1 MGFMILGKRGLSQK
15 ANANSSLVL
24 HKDTEYLDLNK
35 VSPDSILSRWQEV
48 NKCVRKYELIPFTQV
63 FG

>member
-1 MGFMILGKRGLSQK
+1 MGFMILRKRGLSQK

-35 VSPDSILSRWQEV
+35 VSADSILSR
-48 NKCVRKYELIPFTQV
+48 
-63 FG
+63 